1 MMVIL
6 LFILILSVFQV
17 TMIDYL
23 YNNPTFYQL
32 DAYTWESDDFR
43 SLQLGKMVA
52 EWDSL
57 DYDTLTSLMVE
68 HQYDLTGVT
77 DRDTHT

>member
-1 MMVIL
+1 MVIL
-6 LFILILSVFQV
+6 FFILILSVFHV

-43 SLQLGKMVA
+43 SLQLG
-52 EWDSL
+52 
-57 DYDTLTSLMVE
+57 
-68 HQYDLTGVT
+68 
-77 DRDTHT
+77 

>member
-1 MMVIL
+1 MTDMMVIL

-43 SLQLGKMVA
+43 SLKLGK
-52 EWDSL
+52 L
-57 DYDTLTSLMVE
+57 VE
-68 HQYDLTGVT
+68 E
-77 DRDTHT
+77 